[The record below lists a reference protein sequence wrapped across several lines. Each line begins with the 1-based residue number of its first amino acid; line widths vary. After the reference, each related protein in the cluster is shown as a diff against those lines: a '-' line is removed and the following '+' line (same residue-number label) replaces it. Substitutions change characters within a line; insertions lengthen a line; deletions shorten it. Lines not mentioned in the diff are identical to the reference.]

1 MVSGLAV
8 EAQGIIAKAAYPCLA
23 DVGMV
28 LSDKLGEVSKVCA
41 GDVAVVIR

>member
-23 DVGMV
+23 DAGMV